1 MKVESVNRNRL
12 PFIFIF
18 VGMVLLLVGCFF
30 DKPVRISHS
39 EFGLME
45 TFVNITVY
53 SEDEKSGHVA
63 VRRVLD
69 VMQKLEKD
77 LSRHLDDSPVS
88 KINQQAGV
96 EKVEVPEN
104 VFDLI
109 KLGKKMGEETKGSFD
124 ITVTPLLELWGFGTA
139 TPRVPTE
146 KELEEVL
153 NLVDYRQIQLA
164 EEENSVFLSK
174 KGMALDLGGI
184 AKGYIVDRGIGELVS
199 FGVQSAFLDVGGDI
213 RVVGTKPD
221 GSAWRIGIQ
230 HPRNRN
236 EIIAVLSL
244 TDRAVVTSGDYERFF
259 EMNDT
264 KYHHLLDPATGYPA
278 KKGLVSVTVIAPDAV
293 TADIFATAFFIMGKE
308 ESLKIAES
316 RPEIDVVLVT
326 EELEVYFSTG
336 IEDRIE
342 LIYREGS

>member
-1 MKVESVNRNRL
+1 MKHLTGYLWGKKNRL
-12 PFIFIF
+12 LFIFF
-18 VGMVLLLVGCFF
+18 FLATVLLLTGCFF
-30 DKPVRISHS
+30 NKPVRTSHS

-45 TFVNITVY
+45 TFVNITLY
-53 SEDEKSGHVA
+53 ANDEKSGQLA

-69 VMQKLEKD
+69 IMQRLEKD

-88 KINQQAGV
+88 KINQQAGIA
-96 EKVEVPEN
+96 KVEVPEN
-104 VFDLI
+104 VFELI
-109 KLGKKMGEETKGSFD
+109 KLGKKMGTETGGSFD
-124 ITVTPLLELWGFGTA
+124 ITVTPLLDLWGFGTV

-199 FGVQSAFLDVGGDI
+199 FGIQSAFLDVGGDI

-221 GSAWRIGIQ
+221 GSPWRIGIR

-244 TDRAVVTSGDYERFF
+244 ADRAVVTSGDYERFF
-259 EMNDT
+259 KMNGT
-264 KYHHLLDPATGYPA
+264 KYHHLLDPATGRPA
-278 KKGLVSVTVIAPDAV
+278 SKGLISVTVIAPNAV
-293 TADIFATAFFIMGKE
+293 MADIFSTAFFIMGKE
-308 ESLKIAES
+308 ESLKIAAS

-326 EELEVYFSTG
+326 EELEVYFSSG
-336 IEDRIE
+336 LKDLIE
-342 LIYREGS
+342 LLK